1 MLKVVKFGG
10 SSLADAAQFEK
21 VRQIITADPA
31 RRVVVVSAPGKRF
44 SADHKITDLLYL
56 CYAHLQYGVS
66 AEGVFSMVVERY
78 RSIAADCGLSA
89 DIDKEF
95 LALYEKMQQGISQDE
110 LVSRGEYFA
119 ARLMAEYLGFDFL
132 DAAEWLQF
140 SFDGQIDREH
150 SYEALR
156 RIAEDRSVVIPGFYG
171 VMPDGHIKVLSRG
184 GSDVTGALAAAALGA
199 DVYENWTDVS
209 GILMADPHIVE
220 NPRPIERITYNELRE
235 LSYMGAQVLHEA
247 SVFPVRQADIPLNI
261 RNTNDPGHPGT
272 LIREHFEDELESEKN
287 RFITGIAGRR
297 NFSII
302 TMAKNGLSSSI
313 GSLRRVLEVFER
325 HNLNVEYTPSGID
338 SVSLVVQSGKAAS
351 CLYSILGELQKEF
364 RPDKLQVAENISIVA
379 AVGRKMAFRPGISG
393 KIFAALG
400 ENGISIRMISQ
411 GPEELN
417 IIVGVDNADFEKT
430 VRVLYE
436 SFVR

>member
-1 MLKVVKFGG
+1 M
-10 SSLADAAQFEK
+10 
-21 VRQIITADPA
+21 
-31 RRVVVVSAPGKRF
+31 GK
-44 SADHKITDLLYL
+44 I
-56 CYAHLQYGVS
+56 
-66 AEGVFSMVVERY
+66 
-78 RSIAADCGLSA
+78 LS
-89 DIDKEF
+89 
-95 LALYEKMQQGISQDE
+95 G
-110 LVSRGEYFA
+110 
-119 ARLMAEYLGFDFL
+119 
-132 DAAEWLQF
+132 
-140 SFDGQIDREH
+140 
-150 SYEALR
+150 
-156 RIAEDRSVVIPGFYG
+156 
-171 VMPDGHIKVLSRG
+171 
-184 GSDVTGALAAAALGA
+184 
-199 DVYENWTDVS
+199 
-209 GILMADPHIVE
+209 
-220 NPRPIERITYNELRE
+220 
-235 LSYMGAQVLHEA
+235 
-247 SVFPVRQADIPLNI
+247 
-261 RNTNDPGHPGT
+261 
-272 LIREHFEDELESEKN
+272 
-287 RFITGIAGRR
+287 GRR
-297 NFSII
+297 ERDTDISII

-364 RPDKLQVAENISIVA
+364 RPDKLLVA

>member
-10 SSLADAAQFEK
+10 SSLADAAQFRK
-21 VRQIITADPA
+21 VKEIVLADPA

-44 SADHKITDLLYL
+44 DGDHKITDLLYL
-56 CYAHLQYGVS
+56 CYAHIQYGVS
-66 AEGVFSMVVERY
+66 AEGVFGMIAERY

-89 DIDKEF
+89 DIEAE
-95 LALYEKMQQGISQDE
+95 LAALYEKMQHGISQDE
-110 LVSRGEYFA
+110 LVSWGEYFV
-119 ARLMAEYLGFDFL
+119 ARLMAEYLGYDFL
-132 DAAEWLQF
+132 DAADWLQF
-140 SFDGQIDREH
+140 TFDGQIDREH

-156 RIAEDRSVVIPGFYG
+156 RIAEDRRVVIPGFYG
-171 VMPDGHIKVLSRG
+171 VMPDGHVMVLSRG
-184 GSDVTGALAAAALGA
+184 GSDVTGALAAALTA

-209 GILMADPHIVE
+209 GILMADPRIVE

-261 RNTNDPGHPGT
+261 RNTNAPNHPGT
-272 LIREHFEDELESEKN
+272 LIREHFDEELESEKN

-302 TMAKNGLSSSI
+302 TVAKNGLSSDI

>member
-10 SSLADAAQFEK
+10 SSLADAAQFRK
-21 VRQIITADPA
+21 VKEIVLADPA
-31 RRVVVVSAPGKRF
+31 RRVVVVSAPGKRYDG
-44 SADHKITDLLYL
+44 DHKITDLLYL
-56 CYAHLQYGVS
+56 CYAHIQYGVS
-66 AEGVFSMVVERY
+66 AEGVFGMIAERY

-89 DIDKEF
+89 DIEAE
-95 LALYEKMQQGISQDE
+95 LAALYEKMQHGISQDE
-110 LVSRGEYFA
+110 LVSRGEYFV
-119 ARLMAEYLGFDFL
+119 ARLMAEYLGYDFL
-132 DAAEWLQF
+132 DAADWLQF
-140 SFDGQIDREH
+140 TFDGQIDREH

-156 RIAEDRSVVIPGFYG
+156 RIAEDRRVVIPGFYG
-171 VMPDGHIKVLSRG
+171 VMPDGHVMVLSRG
-184 GSDVTGALAAAALGA
+184 GSDVTGALAAALTA

-209 GILMADPHIVE
+209 GILMADPRIVE

-261 RNTNDPGHPGT
+261 RNTNAPNHPGT
-272 LIREHFEDELESEKN
+272 LIREHFDEELESEKN

-302 TMAKNGLSSSI
+302 TVAKNGLSSDI

>member
-10 SSLADAAQFEK
+10 SSLADAAQFRK
-21 VRQIITADPA
+21 VKEIVLADPA

-44 SADHKITDLLYL
+44 DGDHKITDLLYL
-56 CYAHLQYGVS
+56 CYAHIQYGVS
-66 AEGVFSMVVERY
+66 AEGVFGMIAERY

-89 DIDKEF
+89 DIEAE
-95 LALYEKMQQGISQDE
+95 LAALYEKMQHGISQDE
-110 LVSRGEYFA
+110 LVSRGEYFV
-119 ARLMAEYLGFDFL
+119 ARLMAEYLGYDFL
-132 DAAEWLQF
+132 DAADWLQF
-140 SFDGQIDREH
+140 TFDGQIDREH

-156 RIAEDRSVVIPGFYG
+156 RIAEDRRVVIPGFYG
-171 VMPDGHIKVLSRG
+171 VMPDGHVMVLSRG
-184 GSDVTGALAAAALGA
+184 GSDVTGALAAALTA

-209 GILMADPHIVE
+209 GILMADPRIVE

-261 RNTNDPGHPGT
+261 RNTNAPNHPGT
-272 LIREHFEDELESEKN
+272 LIREHFDEELESEKN

-302 TMAKNGLSSSI
+302 TVAKNGLSSDI

>member
-1 MLKVVKFGG
+1 MPPSVLCRGRCWLIG
-10 SSLADAAQFEK
+10 SLQRCFCLRYVRLAG
-21 VRQIITADPA
+21 R
-31 RRVVVVSAPGKRF
+31 
-44 SADHKITDLLYL
+44 
-56 CYAHLQYGVS
+56 YGS
-66 AEGVFSMVVERY
+66 GFREGVIYFHGDFGAVLHRHDGSCYLFVG
-78 RSIAADCGLSA
+78 IAG
-89 DIDKEF
+89 F
-95 LALYEKMQQGISQDE
+95 LQHVGILRD
-110 LVSRGEYFA
+110 
-119 ARLMAEYLGFDFL
+119 DFL
-132 DAAEWLQF
+132 DV
-140 SFDGQIDREH
+140 I
-150 SYEALR
+150 
-156 RIAEDRSVVIPGFYG
+156 RI
-171 VMPDGHIKVLSRG
+171 
-184 GSDVTGALAAAALGA
+184 
-199 DVYENWTDVS
+199 
-209 GILMADPHIVE
+209 
-220 NPRPIERITYNELRE
+220 
-235 LSYMGAQVLHEA
+235 
-247 SVFPVRQADIPLNI
+247 
-261 RNTNDPGHPGT
+261 
-272 LIREHFEDELESEKN
+272 
-287 RFITGIAGRR
+287 ITGIAGRR

>member
-1 MLKVVKFGG
+1 
-10 SSLADAAQFEK
+10 
-21 VRQIITADPA
+21 
-31 RRVVVVSAPGKRF
+31 
-44 SADHKITDLLYL
+44 
-56 CYAHLQYGVS
+56 
-66 AEGVFSMVVERY
+66 
-78 RSIAADCGLSA
+78 
-89 DIDKEF
+89 
-95 LALYEKMQQGISQDE
+95 
-110 LVSRGEYFA
+110 
-119 ARLMAEYLGFDFL
+119 
-132 DAAEWLQF
+132 
-140 SFDGQIDREH
+140 
-150 SYEALR
+150 
-156 RIAEDRSVVIPGFYG
+156 
-171 VMPDGHIKVLSRG
+171 
-184 GSDVTGALAAAALGA
+184 
-199 DVYENWTDVS
+199 
-209 GILMADPHIVE
+209 
-220 NPRPIERITYNELRE
+220 
-235 LSYMGAQVLHEA
+235 MGAQVLHEA

-297 NFSII
+297 NFCII